1 MIKTGKTALAAAALI
16 TMMSC
21 TQQNEDLTDS
31 RYIGPSDIRI
41 EDGIMTPEALL
52 SLGRLSDPQLSPDGR
67 WILYGVSYTS
77 IEENRSCRNLFLA
90 EVVRN
95 DNGALAFGDK
105 IQLTAEGKSVS
116 NARWDLDGKSI
127 YYLQGGQIYRSAV
140 NIADGK
146 ASLSG
151 KSQVSDIK
159 AGIGEFTLSPDQSQV
174 IYTSTVPGTVKTPK
188 DFDEKL
194 DKAQAYVTE
203 DLMYRHWDHW
213 TTERPQSYVAPMG
226 EGKSVT
232 EENSK
237 NLLAEGAGKYELPL
251 EPLSG
256 IEQLCWSPD
265 GRHVAYSCKKLGTG
279 REYAFS
285 TNTEI
290 YIYTIAT
297 GGTVRIPMGGGYDTN
312 PVWSPDGKHIAW
324 LSMSRDGYEADKVRL
339 MVAGISEDVTEG
351 SSDALQVSGIRDL
364 TVDFKYNAA
373 DIFWTF
379 HLEAGIIFFA
389 IKLVICDDRSFRGDF
404 PRRITDDRRL
414 RPVCIFDPKLR
425 KQTRQA
431 ECFHSR
437 ITHRE
442 ETAVPQNHSQCILVG
457 SHQSCH
463 IIYIIIYTFIIQ
475 GRHRGKHVL
484 ADFLS
489 VQVSLIRAKTGNI
502 QDGSFHRPIRRKL
515 FTQISGGQACFIV
528 STGHTYLLTR
538 IGEGIFAD
546 PGRFPFRIIEQ
557 GH

>member
-21 TQQNEDLTDS
+21 TQQNGDLTDS

-251 EPLSG
+251 ES
-256 IEQLCWSPD
+256 
-265 GRHVAYSCKKLGTG
+265 
-279 REYAFS
+279 
-285 TNTEI
+285 
-290 YIYTIAT
+290 
-297 GGTVRIPMGGGYDTN
+297 
-312 PVWSPDGKHIAW
+312 
-324 LSMSRDGYEADKVRL
+324 
-339 MVAGISEDVTEG
+339 
-351 SSDALQVSGIRDL
+351 
-364 TVDFKYNAA
+364 
-373 DIFWTF
+373 
-379 HLEAGIIFFA
+379 
-389 IKLVICDDRSFRGDF
+389 
-404 PRRITDDRRL
+404 
-414 RPVCIFDPKLR
+414 
-425 KQTRQA
+425 
-431 ECFHSR
+431 
-437 ITHRE
+437 
-442 ETAVPQNHSQCILVG
+442 
-457 SHQSCH
+457 
-463 IIYIIIYTFIIQ
+463 
-475 GRHRGKHVL
+475 
-484 ADFLS
+484 
-489 VQVSLIRAKTGNI
+489 
-502 QDGSFHRPIRRKL
+502 
-515 FTQISGGQACFIV
+515 
-528 STGHTYLLTR
+528 
-538 IGEGIFAD
+538 
-546 PGRFPFRIIEQ
+546 
-557 GH
+557 